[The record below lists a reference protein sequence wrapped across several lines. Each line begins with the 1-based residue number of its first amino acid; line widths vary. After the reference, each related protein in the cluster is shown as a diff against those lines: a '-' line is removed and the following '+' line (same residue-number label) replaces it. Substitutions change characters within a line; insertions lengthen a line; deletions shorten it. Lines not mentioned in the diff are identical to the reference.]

1 MEKKII
7 LELPIMDAIHIETIL
22 KRKIEDM
29 IELRN
34 SCLENGKAVSSL
46 MEESIEKK
54 VRMLE
59 AIKESIDNYGL

>member
-1 MEKKII
+1 
-7 LELPIMDAIHIETIL
+7 MDAIHIETIL

-34 SCLENGKAVSSL
+34 SFLENGKPVSSL

-54 VRMLE
+54 VRILK
-59 AIKESIDNYGL
+59 AIKESIDNDEEEYYNISASW